1 MCTVYYQF
9 FYTIFVKVST
19 GSVSVTIAVM
29 LARFVRISKVS
40 VSMMTMPFIIFSRM
54 STVSV
59 SVMTMPFIIFSR
71 MSTVSV
77 SVTAAVMYGVS
88 SFLFLLLVF
97 LLCLLRVA
105 PSFR

>member
-29 LARFVRISKVS
+29 LARFVRI
-40 VSMMTMPFIIFSRM
+40 

-105 PSFR
+105 PSFRYS